1 MDILKGKKLI
11 LASASPRRQE
21 LIKGL
26 DIPFETRVY
35 EVEEN
40 YPSDLSNFEIP
51 EYLAQLKASVFEN
64 KLANDE
70 VVITSDTIVLFN
82 DQLLVKPKNK
92 EEAKVMLQKLSGSM
106 HLVLTSVCV
115 TSLAKQVCFTEESKV
130 YFKNIDEE
138 EIDYYIENYHPYD
151 KAGGYGIQDWLGF
164 IAINKIEGS
173 YYNIMG
179 LPTHRLYEVLK
190 QF

>member
-1 MDILKGKKLI
+1 MEILKGKKLI

-26 DIPFETRVY
+26 DIPFETRVV

-40 YPSDLSNFEIP
+40 YPPDLSNTEIP
-51 EYLAQLKASVFEN
+51 EYLARLKASAYKN
-64 KLANDE
+64 NLLPDE
-70 VVITSDTIVLFN
+70 VVVTSDTIVLFN
-82 DQLLVKPKNK
+82 NELLTKPKD
-92 EEAKVMLQKLSGSM
+92 KVQAIKMLRKLSGQM
-106 HLVLTSVCV
+106 HKVFTSICV
-115 TSLAKQVCFTEESKV
+115 TSLTKQVCITDKSKV
-130 YFKNIDEE
+130 YFKKLDED
-138 EIDYYIENYHPYD
+138 EINYYVENYNPYD

-164 IAINKIEGS
+164 IAIEKIEGS

-179 LPTHRLYEVLK
+179 LPTHRLYETLK

>member
-1 MDILKGKKLI
+1 MEMLKGKRLI
-11 LASASPRRQE
+11 LASSSPRRQE

-35 EVEEN
+35 EVEES
-40 YPSDLSNFEIP
+40 YPENLLNDEIP
-51 EYLAQLKASVFEN
+51 EYLARLKASIFEN
-64 KLANDE
+64 TLTDDE
-70 VVITSDTIVLFN
+70 VIITSDTIVLYK
-82 DQLLVKPKNK
+82 DQLMVKPKDK
-92 EEAKVMLQKLSGSM
+92 TQAREMLRKLSGEM
-106 HLVLTSVCV
+106 HRVLTSVCV
-115 TSLAKQVCFTEESKV
+115 TGISKQVCITDESKV
-130 YFKNIDEE
+130 HFKELDEN
-138 EIDYYIENYHPYD
+138 EIDYYIDNYNPYD

-164 IAINKIEGS
+164 IAIEKIEGS

>member
-1 MDILKGKKLI
+1 MDILKGKNLI

-40 YPSDLSNFEIP
+40 YPGDLSNNEIP
-51 EYLAQLKASVFEN
+51 EYLARLKASVFEN
-64 KLANDE
+64 ELADDE
-70 VVITSDTIVLFN
+70 VVITSDTVVLFN
-82 DQLLVKPKNK
+82 DQLLVKPKDK
-92 EEAKVMLQKLSGSM
+92 GEALEMLRKLSGEM
-106 HLVLTSVCV
+106 HLVFTSVCV
-115 TSLAKQVCFTEESKV
+115 TSSSKQVCITDESKV
-130 YFKNIDEE
+130 YFKKLDEE
-138 EIDYYIENYHPYD
+138 EIDYYVENYNPYD

-164 IAINKIEGS
+164 IAIEKIEGS

>member
-26 DIPFETRVY
+26 DIPFEIRVY
-35 EVEEN
+35 EVEEK
-40 YPSDLSNFEIP
+40 YPAELSNNDIP
-51 EYLAQLKASVFEN
+51 EYLARLKADIFKT
-64 KLANDE
+64 KLADDE

-82 DQLLVKPKNK
+82 DQLMVKPIDKTQAR
-92 EEAKVMLQKLSGSM
+92 EMLGELSGKM
-106 HLVLTSVCV
+106 HRVLTSVCV
-115 TSLAKQVCFTEESKV
+115 TSINKQVCITDESKV
-130 YFKNIDEE
+130 YFKNLDKD
-138 EIDYYIENYHPYD
+138 EIDYYIENYNPYD

-164 IAINKIEGS
+164 IAIEKIEGS

-179 LPTHRLYEVLK
+179 LPTHRLYELLK

>member
-1 MDILKGKKLI
+1 MKILKGKKLI

-21 LIKGL
+21 LMKGL

-40 YPSDLSNFEIP
+40 YPADLSNNEIP
-51 EYLAQLKASVFEN
+51 EYLARLKASVFEN
-64 KLANDE
+64 RLEDDE
-70 VVITSDTIVLFN
+70 IVITSDTIVLFN
-82 DQLLVKPKNK
+82 DQLLLKPKDGNQAR
-92 EEAKVMLQKLSGSM
+92 EMLQLLAGHM
-106 HLVLTSVCV
+106 HQVLTSVCV
-115 TSLAKQVCFTEESKV
+115 TSTTKQVCFTEESKV
-130 YFKNIDEE
+130 YFKKLDDN
-138 EIDYYIENYHPYD
+138 EIDYYIENYNPYD

-164 IAINKIEGS
+164 IAIEKIEGS

>member
-40 YPSDLSNFEIP
+40 YPSDLSNTDIP
-51 EYLAQLKASVFEN
+51 EYLARLKASVFEN
-64 KLANDE
+64 KMENDE

-92 EEAKVMLQKLSGSM
+92 EEAHEMLRKLSGEM

-115 TSLAKQVCFTEESKV
+115 TSLSKQVCITDESKV
-130 YFKNIDEE
+130 YFKKIEEE
-138 EIDYYIENYHPYD
+138 EINYYVENYNPYD

-164 IAINKIEGS
+164 IAIEKIEGS

>member
-26 DIPFETRVY
+26 DIPFETRIL
-35 EVEEN
+35 EIEES
-40 YPSDLSNFEIP
+40 YPPDLSNEEIP
-51 EYLAQLKASVFEN
+51 EYLARLKASPFKKELTN
-64 KLANDE
+64 NE
-70 VVITSDTIVLFN
+70 VVITSDTVVLLK
-82 DQLLVKPKNK
+82 DQLLLKPKDK
-92 EEAKVMLQKLSGSM
+92 EEARLMLSNLSDRM
-106 HLVLTSVCV
+106 HRVLTSICL
-115 TSLAKQVCFTEESKV
+115 TSNSKQVCITDESKV
-130 YFKNIDEE
+130 YFKKLEKD
-138 EIDYYIENYHPYD
+138 EIDYYVENYNPYD

-164 IAINKIEGS
+164 IAIEKIEGS

-179 LPTHRLYEVLK
+179 LPTHRLYKILK

>member
-40 YPSDLSNFEIP
+40 YPSDLSNTDIP
-51 EYLAQLKASVFEN
+51 EYLARLKASVFEN
-64 KLANDE
+64 KMVNDE

-92 EEAKVMLQKLSGSM
+92 EEAHEMLRKLSGEM

-115 TSLAKQVCFTEESKV
+115 TSLSKQVCITDESKV
-130 YFKNIDEE
+130 YFKKIEEE
-138 EIDYYIENYHPYD
+138 EINYYVENYNPYD

-164 IAINKIEGS
+164 IAIEKIEGS